1 MGTSR
6 LFCLH
11 QSVRSAF
18 RSHQSLPTPYS
29 SNSGISVG
37 KKDGLAD
44 RRGRQYPIPK
54 AGVGRRSSNP
64 RRAPGG
70 STTNFD
76 HFAPKDRCR
85 SSPLYNPITT
95 VSPGEKDGLAE
106 KRTTALDTEGISSSI
121 RDPRLITSIS
131 GVPLPTLSTLVNR
144 GRPGPLEIRIRPFR
158 SAQSAILPID
168 RIHSLTRSLSS
179 YQCPPLPD
187 NARPTLYSEP
197 GRINSI
203 YRAITPVFQ
212 NPNLVVLVD

>member
-1 MGTSR
+1 MVTPITTDPVQLEFGHFGRRKRRFSR
-6 LFCLH
+6 
-11 QSVRSAF
+11 QKGSAVPDTES
-18 RSHQSLPTPYS
+18 R
-29 SNSGISVG
+29 
-37 KKDGLAD
+37 
-44 RRGRQYPIPK
+44 
-54 AGVGRRSSNP
+54 AGGRSSNP
-64 RRAPGG
+64 RRVPGG
-70 STTNFD
+70 STTNSD

-85 SSPLYNPITT
+85 SSPPYNPITT
-95 VSPGEKDGLAE
+95 VSLGEKDGLAE

-121 RDPRLITSIS
+121 RDPRLINSIS
-131 GVPLPTLSTLVNR
+131 GVPLPTLSTLLNR
-144 GRPGPLEIRIRPFR
+144 GRPGPLKIRIRPFR

-168 RIHSLTRSLSS
+168 WIHSLTRSLSS